1 MSNLENSEETVEA
14 LPLPA
19 PNAPEP
25 LSMGAVLRITTMRR
39 LWYAQ
44 IVSVFGDFLALF
56 AGITVMTF
64 KLHATAQQVTGIQ
77 IAYLLPIAL
86 LGIVSGV
93 FVDRWPVKITL
104 VSSDFIRAALCLG
117 LLAVHSVWGFYLVL
131 AAISVVSSFFGPAQ
145 GVAVRSAVPLHGQ
158 ASSQALMQQVMMG
171 LRIVGPAIASF
182 M

>member
-1 MSNLENSEETVEA
+1 MNEIENTMSDETLAENAQLETEA

-25 LSMGAVLRITTMRR
+25 LSMGAVLRVVPLRR

-56 AGITVMTF
+56 AVITVMTYSF
-64 KLHATAQQVTGIQ
+64 QANAQQVTGVQ

-86 LGIVSGV
+86 LGIISGV

-104 VSSDFIRAALCLG
+104 VSSDYIRGLLCL
-117 LLAVHSVWGFYLVL
+117 LPILVHTVYGFY
-131 AAISVVSSFFGPAQ
+131 
-145 GVAVRSAVPLHGQ
+145 AV
-158 ASSQALMQQVMMG
+158 
-171 LRIVGPAIASF
+171 
-182 M
+182 